1 LFHKI
6 ALTCKSVR
14 ESLPNSNLLDQIRV
28 ITIKAAT
35 EVYHEDLPVKSFRY
49 ALALADVIQIQANAA
64 FLKHAR
70 VMNNIIQLASFDPLK
85 TP

>member
-1 LFHKI
+1 MTI
-6 ALTCKSVR
+6 R
-14 ESLPNSNLLDQIRV
+14 ESLPKSNLLDQIRV

-70 VMNNIIQLASFDPLK
+70 VMRNIVQLASFDPHQM
-85 TP
+85 P